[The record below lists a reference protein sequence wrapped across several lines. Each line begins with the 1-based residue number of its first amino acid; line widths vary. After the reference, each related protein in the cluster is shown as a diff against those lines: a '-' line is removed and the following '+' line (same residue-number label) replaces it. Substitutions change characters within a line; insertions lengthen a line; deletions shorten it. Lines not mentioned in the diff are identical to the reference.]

1 MTIKK
6 YKDYTIEIVGI
17 SHYIFRPQTN
27 LIDTQHAY
35 AAGYAQSFAGAKR
48 WIDEDRRKVK

>member
-6 YKDYTIEIVGI
+6 YKDYTIEIVGL
-17 SHYIFRPQTN
+17 SHYIFRPGTN

-35 AAGYAQSFAGAKR
+35 APGYAQSFAEAKI
-48 WIDEDRRKVK
+48 WIDEDQRKVK